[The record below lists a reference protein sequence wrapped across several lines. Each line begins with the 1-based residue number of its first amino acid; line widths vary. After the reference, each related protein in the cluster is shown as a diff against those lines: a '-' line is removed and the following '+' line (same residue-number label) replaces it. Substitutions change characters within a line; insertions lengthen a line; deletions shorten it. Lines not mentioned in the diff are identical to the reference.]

1 MMTDPIADMLT
12 RIRNAIGAGHR
23 TVSIPAS
30 RMKRRVAEILQ
41 REGYIE
47 AAEAT
52 EAPDGGPQGSLLLTL
67 RYHPETGECPIHGLE
82 RVSRPGRRVY
92 SAADQMPEVLNGL
105 GIAIVS
111 TSKGLMTG
119 KSARAANVG
128 GEVLCKIW

>member
-12 RIRNAIGAGHR
+12 RIRNAIGAEHR

-30 RMKRRVAEILQ
+30 KMKRRIAEILQ
-41 REGYIE
+41 EEGYIE
-47 AAEAT
+47 AT
-52 EAPDGGPQGSLLLTL
+52 EALDDGLQGSLLLTL
-67 RYHPETGECPIHGLE
+67 RYHPATGESPIHGLE

-92 SAADQMPEVLNGL
+92 SGAVEMPEVLDGL

-119 KSARAANVG
+119 KSARAANIG
-128 GEVLCKIW
+128 GEVLCRIW